1 MFRIAGRN
9 KVAFRS
15 AKVAQGRSFRG
26 AKGDNEPKLFFPR
39 YLGIGQDRITER
51 ADHGYIL
58 GFSGSL
64 VRHW

>member
-9 KVAFRS
+9 QVAFRS

-51 ADHGYIL
+51 ADCGYIL
-58 GFSGSL
+58 
-64 VRHW
+64 

>member
-1 MFRIAGRN
+1 MFRVAGRD

-39 YLGIGQDRITER
+39 YLGIGQDRITDR
-51 ADHGYIL
+51 ADCGYIL
-58 GFSGSL
+58 
-64 VRHW
+64 